1 MMHRLY
7 LRLLLI
13 KLSFGGDIDERISC
27 GKLRQVL
34 SFHAMST
41 NTLRTVSVIALVV
54 ALIAP
59 GFSQSAF
66 SQQAPDFAKAQD
78 EGIKFLGELVKI
90 DTSNPPGNEVRAAEY
105 IKSVLAA
112 EGIPAQIFESAPG
125 RGNIVARLKGSGKK
139 KPVLLMGHLD
149 VVGVERDKWTVD
161 PFAAIIKDGYLYG
174 RGSIDDKS
182 MDAANLEVFL
192 LLHRLKVPLD
202 RDVILLAEAGEEG
215 TTQFGIDFMVE
226 KHWDEIACEYA
237 FNEGGNVPEENGKV
251 QYVAVS
257 TTQKVPRG
265 FSLVAHGTSGHG
277 SAPRMDN
284 AIAHLAAAVAKAA
297 NWEAPARLNET
308 TRRFFQQM
316 AKISPAGK
324 ADLYAHVEDPLVQK
338 KLHESEPAY
347 YSMLRTSL
355 VPTIIKGGFR
365 SNVIPADAEARF
377 DVRALPDENM
387 DALKADLTKLFN
399 DPQITIV
406 DQERTHER
414 PAAAPSGLETDGFRA
429 LEHAQQKVFPGV
441 PTIPIMQV
449 GATDSAQL
457 RVKGVQAYDIG
468 TVMSNEDMKRVHG
481 NDERVQIAG
490 FGKFVQFLYAATV
503 ELAGAK

>member
-1 MMHRLY
+1 MFPFQFRIFAAV
-7 LRLLLI
+7 LLLS
-13 KLSFGGDIDERISC
+13 LFG
-27 GKLRQVL
+27 Q
-34 SFHAMST
+34 A
-41 NTLRTVSVIALVV
+41 
-54 ALIAP
+54 
-59 GFSQSAF
+59 
-66 SQQAPDFAKAQD
+66 QQPAPDFSTAQT
-78 EGIKFLGELVKI
+78 EAVKFLGELVKI
-90 DTSNPPGNEVRAAEY
+90 DTSNPPGNETRAAEY

-112 EGIPAQIFESAPG
+112 EGISAQIFESAPG
-125 RGNIVARLKGSGKK
+125 RGNIVARLKGTGKK
-139 KPVLLMGHLD
+139 KPLLLMGHID

-161 PFAAIIKDGYLYG
+161 PFAATIKDGYLYG

-192 LLHRLKVPLD
+192 LLHRMKVPLD

-215 TTQFGIDFMVE
+215 TTQFGIDFMVA

-237 FNEGGNVPEENGKV
+237 LNEGGEVHEENGKV

-265 FSLVAHGTSGHG
+265 FSLVVHGTSGHG
-277 SAPRMDN
+277 SVPRVDN
-284 AIAHLAAAVAKAA
+284 AIAHLATAVDKVAR
-297 NWEAPARLNET
+297 WEAPMRLNET

-316 AKISPAGK
+316 AKISPPEK
-324 ADLYAHVEDPLVQK
+324 ARLFAQVEDPAAQQK
-338 KLHESEPAY
+338 LRQSEPAY

-365 SNVIPADAEARF
+365 SNVIPAEAEARF

-387 DALKADLTKLFN
+387 DALKAELARLLN
-399 DPQITIV
+399 DPAITFV
-406 DQERTHER
+406 DAENVNQR
-414 PAAAPSGLETDGFRA
+414 PATPPSGLDTEAFHA

-457 RVKGVQAYDIG
+457 RAKGVQAYDIG
-468 TVMSNEDMKRVHG
+468 TVMSANDLKRVHG
-481 NDERVQIAG
+481 NDERIQIAG
-490 FGKFVQFLYAATV
+490 FGKFVQFLYTATT
-503 ELAGAK
+503 EIAGAK